1 MSEALL
7 EPPVR
12 SDDRLLLTIVIAAA
26 VHVMVVLGV
35 RLPPDVPV
43 KSRFSAM
50 EVVLVPAAVPG
61 APVTTSAALTPA
73 AGDQDE
79 PPLLPMPPVEKP
91 EIKAAPAPVMAPARP
106 APTPRVTARPTPK
119 VTPKPAPPT
128 PAPSAA
134 ATAPPAAEA
143 APGAVSG
150 SGDAPPLPLPT
161 AAQLIER
168 SLAIAA
174 TGAGLIEEKTVSGQ
188 SLSERTLYIKN
199 NTRDLTEMAYAEG
212 VRNRAKRFGELF
224 ERDVPSGRVGL
235 DVAVASDGSLANVTI
250 TRSSGIEATDAKAVR
265 IIEKAA
271 PFGALPPEIA
281 KKYDVAHIEFTMS
294 IVDDQGYSGEQ

>member
-1 MSEALL
+1 M
-7 EPPVR
+7 
-12 SDDRLLLTIVIAAA
+12 I
-26 VHVMVVLGV
+26 
-35 RLPPDVPV
+35 
-43 KSRFSAM
+43 
-50 EVVLVPAAVPG
+50 
-61 APVTTSAALTPA
+61 APV
-73 AGDQDE
+73 
-79 PPLLPMPPVEKP
+79 
-91 EIKAAPAPVMAPARP
+91 RP
-106 APTPRVTARPTPK
+106 APTPRVAARPAPK
-119 VTPKPAPPT
+119 ATPKPAPP
-128 PAPSAA
+128 AA
-134 ATAPPAAEA
+134 ATAPPADEA
-143 APGAVSG
+143 TGG
-150 SGDAPPLPLPT
+150 GDAPPLPLPT

-294 IVDDQGYSGEQ
+294 IVDDQGFSGGQ